1 MKQSDHFCE
10 RIDPLSLKEKSCER
24 KVAPSFARV
33 TTMAEVSVENSAVL
47 PKVELDSSLTGDD
60 ILALATACYE
70 REGSCGTSNSP
81 STWPEAT
88 TTGGTQYSA
97 NFSVMDLKNIWGGG
111 GEQTSTAGPMFF
123 GLVPGVSCSN
133 DLPSDNQAESANL
146 AAEWPSSIPQSISP
160 IPQQGT
166 VVNTSPPSTS
176 PQAPVPTRTGSQQL
190 ESPSGIVQQTNYSF
204 NIATSSLNITNMQS
218 QKVSSCS
225 KLSPNASAFNTAV
238 APPSYSMAKCGSQPP
253 MVKSQSGGGWQQ
265 QKQHG
270 PPPYS
275 RSRPTTVS
283 QQGAQYQ
290 LEPNVRN
297 FPNGGGHQQFNVNL
311 SSYGRSQNP
320 NMPQQPS
327 GRHNNSPYL
336 QPPGEGGQYSKA
348 IRPPKRVSPNSRPYY
363 PLQPQYNTNMGQQS
377 TIHYGNNAP
386 PSHPNYPPNVFPF
399 SQGFHNGS
407 GPPNSFPSTSQPPF
421 KRLRGGEV
429 PYLRVNTNT
438 PNSSP
443 SSNPNTPPY
452 RSAAAPNTVS
462 PVMATKEAPAPACMS
477 LKIVEKIVVEGSYAF
492 KSHTIFPLLRDL
504 FITWRDCD
512 KMAVPTALLS
522 ALPEDFDTLLQNF
535 MKTNPPPAVT
545 VTDAA
550 DLTPAVERVIH
561 DAARCAHKAL
571 LQKLTRRPPSAAVS
585 PMGQQPAPLPTT
597 RVHPGSQGPPAR
609 QEEVYTAIQEFCD
622 RFEKATKEQQLS
634 PVTSGVQ
641 EMAPS
646 PITLV
651 NSPAD
656 MGDNIGV
663 PETESCSK
671 GGGGQ

>member
-1 MKQSDHFCE
+1 MKRGDHFLE
-10 RIDPLSLKEKSCER
+10 RIDPLSLKDKSCER
-24 KVAPSFARV
+24 KFVQSYTRV
-33 TTMAEVSVENSAVL
+33 TNMAEVSVENSAVVL

-70 REGSCGTSNSP
+70 REGSCETSESMSTVPSP
-81 STWPEAT
+81 SL
-88 TTGGTQYSA
+88 GTQYSA

-123 GLVPGVSCSN
+123 GLVPGASCSN
-133 DLPSDNQAESANL
+133 DLPSENQAESANV
-146 AAEWPSSIPQSISP
+146 AGEWPSSIPQSISP
-160 IPQQGT
+160 IPHQGT

-176 PQAPVPTRTGSQQL
+176 PQGPVPTRTGSKQQD
-190 ESPSGIVQQTNYSF
+190 SPTGIVQQTNYSF
-204 NIATSSLNITNMQS
+204 NIATSNLNITNMQS
-218 QKVSSCS
+218 QQVSSCS

-275 RSRPTTVS
+275 RSRPTMVS
-283 QQGAQYQ
+283 HQGAQYQ

-297 FPNGGGHQQFNVNL
+297 FPGNGGGHQQFNVNL
-311 SSYGRSQNP
+311 SGYGRSQNP
-320 NMPQQPS
+320 QQPS
-327 GRHNNSPYL
+327 GRQNTSPYL
-336 QPPGEGGQYSKA
+336 HPNGDGGMYSKT

-363 PLQPQYNTNMGQQS
+363 PLQPQYNNNNMGQQS

-386 PSHPNYPPNVFPF
+386 PSHSNYPPNVFPF

-452 RSAAAPNTVS
+452 RSAPGSNTVS

-492 KSHTIFPLLRDL
+492 KSHAIFPLLRDI

-512 KMAVPTALLS
+512 KMVVPTALLS
-522 ALPEDFDTLLQNF
+522 ALPQDFDTLLQNYL
-535 MKTNPPPAVT
+535 KTNPPPAVT

-561 DAARCAHKAL
+561 DAARCAHQAL

-585 PMGQQPAPLPTT
+585 PMTQQAAPLPTT
-597 RVHPGSQGPPAR
+597 RGHQGPPAR

-634 PVTSGVQ
+634 PVTSGIQ
-641 EMAPS
+641 EMTPS

-651 NSPAD
+651 NSPAEI
-656 MGDNIGV
+656 GDNIGV
-663 PETESCSK
+663 PETESCTN

>member
-1 MKQSDHFCE
+1 
-10 RIDPLSLKEKSCER
+10 
-24 KVAPSFARV
+24 
-33 TTMAEVSVENSAVL
+33 MAEVSVENSAML

-70 REGSCGTSNSP
+70 REGSCSTTDSP
-81 STWPEAT
+81 SAWPEAAPV
-88 TTGGTQYSA
+88 GGTQYSA
-97 NFSVMDLKNIWGGG
+97 NFSVMDMKNIWGGG
-111 GEQTSTAGPMFF
+111 GEQASAAGPLFF
-123 GLVPGVSCSN
+123 GLVPGTNCSN
-133 DLPSDNQAESANL
+133 DLPSDTQAESAHL
-146 AAEWPSSIPQSISP
+146 AGDWPSSIPQSISP
-160 IPQQGT
+160 IPHQGN

-176 PQAPVPTRTGSQQL
+176 PQAPVPTRTDSQQL
-190 ESPSGIVQQTNYSF
+190 ESPTGIVQQTNYSF
-204 NIATSSLNITNMQS
+204 NIATSNLNITNMQS
-218 QKVSSCS
+218 QQVSGGS

-238 APPSYSMAKCGSQPP
+238 APPSYSMAKCSSQP
-253 MVKSQSGGGWQQ
+253 MVKSQSSGGWQQ
-265 QKQHG
+265 QKPHG

-275 RSRPTTVS
+275 RSRPPTVS
-283 QQGAQYQ
+283 HHGAQYQ
-290 LEPNVRN
+290 LEPNARN
-297 FPNGGGHQQFNVNL
+297 VPSGTGHQQFNVNL
-311 SSYGRSQNP
+311 SGYGRSQN
-320 NMPQQPS
+320 MPS
-327 GRHNNSPYL
+327 GRHGNSPYL
-336 QPPGEGGQYSKA
+336 QPPGEGGQYSKT

-363 PLQPQYNTNMGQQS
+363 PLQPQYNTQS
-377 TIHYGNNAP
+377 TIHYGNTAP
-386 PSHPNYPPNVFPF
+386 PSHSNYPPNVFPF
-399 SQGFHNGS
+399 SNGYHNNS
-407 GPPNSFPSTSQPPF
+407 APPSSSFPSTSQPPF

-452 RSAAAPNTVS
+452 RSATAIS
-462 PVMATKEAPAPACMS
+462 PVMAAKEAPAPVCMS

-492 KSHTIFPLLRDL
+492 KSHAIFPLLRDL

-512 KMAVPTALLS
+512 KMAVPTALFS
-522 ALPEDFDTLLQNF
+522 ALPQDFDTLLQNF
-535 MKTNPPPAVT
+535 LKSHPPPLVT

-585 PMGQQPAPLPTT
+585 PLGHPPAPLPTT
-597 RVHPGSQGPPAR
+597 RVHQAPPAR

-634 PVTSGVQ
+634 PVTSSGIQ

-646 PITLV
+646 PIALV

-656 MGDNIGV
+656 LGDTSGL
-663 PETESCSK
+663 PEPESCSA